1 MLRHPYSLNFFLLHA
16 FDFSAT
22 HNRNCFPAEANV
34 LWTPYMVLG
43 RRWAGSRT
51 QLPRCSRLCS
61 SFLMMKMRAEGADK
75 KAMALPETGET
86 LLLRH
91 NFHSTP
97 LFSPLRLSTLGCYVE
112 ANRYKSTRL
121 RRTNGGFLLGPR
133 SRLVAALA
141 RFSIKPHRL
150 LDILLCHPAVDI
162 GLSL

>member
-1 MLRHPYSLNFFLLHA
+1 M
-16 FDFSAT
+16 
-22 HNRNCFPAEANV
+22 

-43 RRWAGSRT
+43 REWAGSRT

-61 SFLMMKMRAEGADK
+61 SFLMMKRHYHKPGKRYYIHHRDTDH
-75 KAMALPETGET
+75 PFP
-86 LLLRH
+86 LRH

-121 RRTNGGFLLGPR
+121 RRTTGGFLLGPR